1 MKHYLF
7 VCLATALAIVT
18 TTSCKKKKEGC
29 TDPVSVNYDSAA
41 EVYDGSCQ
49 YGGLGGN
56 VTIKAKPQHH
66 GAAIISG
73 SQGHPDSVFIK
84 FNAIESPGTSPAAYN
99 LQREGI
105 DGDDGVRIAGLKP
118 GKYFIYMT
126 GYDSTSNEFV
136 KGGIPY
142 VITATE
148 GSIDVLIP
156 VKE

>member
-1 MKHYLF
+1 MKHNLF
-7 VCLATALAIVT
+7 ICLAITFAIVT

-29 TDPVSVNYDSAA
+29 TDPLSNNYESSA

-56 VTIKAKPQHH
+56 VTIVAKPEHH
-66 GAAIISG
+66 GMPIISG
-73 SQGHPDSVFIK
+73 SQGHPDSVFVK

-105 DGDDGVRIAGLKP
+105 AGEDGVRISGLKP

-126 GYDSTSNEFV
+126 GYDPTINEFV
-136 KGGIPY
+136 SGGIPY
-142 VITATE
+142 VITDKE
-148 GSIDVLIP
+148 GTINIIVP